1 MQPAVM
7 FVKTKTLGFASL
19 SFDKF
24 APLYSFYWYNIPFA
38 KENQLFFDNNFFYS
52 THRKS
57 ESFDSIHKW
66 DDIYKIIEKEKMF
79 IIYESSNSVLIL
91 LECFFYSDK
100 ELAKVKELIKEKMD
114 AGKYKMLKN
123 K

>member
-1 MQPAVM
+1 
-7 FVKTKTLGFASL
+7 
-19 SFDKF
+19 
-24 APLYSFYWYNIPFA
+24 
-38 KENQLFFDNNFFYS
+38 
-52 THRKS
+52 
-57 ESFDSIHKW
+57 
-66 DDIYKIIEKEKMF
+66 MF

-91 LECFFYSDK
+91 LERFFYSDK